1 MWETIT
7 EVINTQL
14 TDRQRQALVAVRV
27 ENVPISEVARLMD
40 TNPNNIYKLLH
51 DARLKLKRSLLTL
64 DLDPDYIL
72 KLFS

>member
-1 MWETIT
+1 VWEIIT